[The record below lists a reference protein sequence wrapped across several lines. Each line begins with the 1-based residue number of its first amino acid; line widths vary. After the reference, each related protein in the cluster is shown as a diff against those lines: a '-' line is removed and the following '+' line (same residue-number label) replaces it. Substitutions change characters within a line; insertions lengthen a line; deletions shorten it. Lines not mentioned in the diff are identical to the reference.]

1 MKTLSGR
8 LFDRE
13 GFIAKQEKKHDAF
26 KKLKKLTDYIGINE
40 MSCGRNQ
47 VTDHE
52 WSCVLSSVV
61 CILS

>member
-1 MKTLSGR
+1 MTERALLQSK
-8 LFDRE
+8 
-13 GFIAKQEKKHDAF
+13 KKKHDAF
-26 KKLKKLTDYIGINE
+26 KKLKKLADYVGINE